1 MQPIIPLVGSAA
13 NPQELAPWPVG
24 KLDPESYQRGVA
36 ARFRT
41 IVELETAG
49 SRPKALLGYLGAWA
63 LQGCVTDFVIKQI
76 KAYLSDAKL

>member
-24 KLDPESYQRGVA
+24 KLEPVSYQHGVA
-36 ARFRT
+36 ARFRA

-49 SRPKALLGYLGAWA
+49 SRPKRSSAISALGRCKGA
-63 LQGCVTDFVIKQI
+63 
-76 KAYLSDAKL
+76 